1 MKETCYIKT
10 ITIDFVET
18 TVNSNR
24 YLLAEFGYY
33 DEERRGDFIQTKA
46 LKADLRGNFYVIS
59 NDELVWV
66 GTQMS
71 QAVDEYNK
79 LRFWKWQWKDFQK
92 YNFIF
97 AIGIYKHQNEN
108 YDFKISNGGE
118 KGETIN
124 DLTIRDILSLIN
136 LLICIQESIYKTNIN
151 FRLINNLNNI
161 LFAKDF

>member
-18 TVNSNR
+18 IVNSNM

-79 LRFWKWQWKDFQK
+79 LRF
-92 YNFIF
+92 
-97 AIGIYKHQNEN
+97 
-108 YDFKISNGGE
+108 
-118 KGETIN
+118 
-124 DLTIRDILSLIN
+124 
-136 LLICIQESIYKTNIN
+136 
-151 FRLINNLNNI
+151 
-161 LFAKDF
+161 